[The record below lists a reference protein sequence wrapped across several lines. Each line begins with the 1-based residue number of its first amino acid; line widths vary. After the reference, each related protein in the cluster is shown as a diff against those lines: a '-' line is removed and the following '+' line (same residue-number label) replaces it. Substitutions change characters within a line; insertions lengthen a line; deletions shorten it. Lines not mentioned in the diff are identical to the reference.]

1 MQLLSNILLV
11 FELALFII
19 ILGNMGRLLSD
30 YLITKI
36 K

>member
-1 MQLLSNILLV
+1 MHILSNFLLV

-19 ILGNMGRLLSD
+19 ILGNMGRLLTD
-30 YLITKI
+30 YLLTKI